1 MDVAESVGVGVDYRS
16 DQFKPFK
23 ERVAGGVFASS
34 RKEPLIPRHRK
45 CLLGKY

>member
-23 ERVAGGVFASS
+23 ERVGEGGYS
-34 RKEPLIPRHRK
+34 KE
-45 CLLGKY
+45 LLEEFLRRRGRSH